1 MEHIDI
7 EKKIKKINQSL
18 ELELKESGAVDLTG
32 KAIDKKVFD
41 DIIDKKIAE
50 IKRLEYLVV
59 DEMGVAK
66 DRYAANIFFHQLELL
81 NEMKRRHA
89 VAYEPNLSQPD
100 PALEKINKQTKH
112 SLKTGILKLFQKIP
126 KYNKTKEYS

>member
-126 KYNKTKEYS
+126 RYNKPKEYS